1 MSDII
6 NMKKSGSVNPVKI
19 VGFSALG
26 LVILLII
33 FNTFVSIKA
42 GHTGVVT
49 TFGKVN
55 DTVLTE
61 GLHLKIPFVQNVVL
75 VDNRVLK
82 TEVSCMS
89 ASKDLQNVSSGIA
102 LNYRVANAKSAD
114 LYKNVGI
121 DYQNTIVIPTIQDGI
136 KAVTARFTAEELITN
151 RQSVGEQMSELVSSK
166 LNSYGIFVEN
176 LNIINFE
183 FSDEFNAAI
192 EAKQTAE
199 QNALKAEQDLAR
211 IKVEAQQKIEQ
222 ARAEAEAYRLKS
234 ESITNEM
241 ILMEYLSKWDGK
253 LPTVVSD
260 GTTMIDI
267 SKMLEQTTPKTTTPT
282 PAK

>member
-6 NMKKSGSVNPVKI
+6 HMKNGGTKSIGKIIGYSV
-19 VGFSALG
+19 LG
-26 LVILLII
+26 LIVLIVL
-33 FNTFVSIKA
+33 FNTFVTVKA

-55 DTVLTE
+55 NTVLSE
-61 GLHLKIPFVQNVVL
+61 GLHLKVPFVQNVVII
-75 VDNRVLK
+75 DNRVLK
-82 TEVSCMS
+82 SEVNCMS

-102 LNYRVANAKSAD
+102 LNYRIANAKSAE
-114 LYKNVGI
+114 LYKNVGT

-136 KAVTARFTAEELITN
+136 KAVTARFTAEQLITN
-151 RQSVGEQMSELVSSK
+151 RQQVGEQMSELVSSK
-166 LNSYGIFVEN
+166 LNEYGIFVEN

-183 FSDEFNAAI
+183 FSQEFNAAI

-241 ILMEYLSKWDGK
+241 ILMEYITKWDGK

-267 SKMLEQTTPKTTTPT
+267 SKMLENSTPKTTTP
-282 PAK
+282 AK